1 MDIRQLVNKYQ
12 QYLKNDDYDGLFA
25 ACKDSNERKDLI
37 EFLYNKCGIDVLPYM
52 TSIPPKMFQNVE
64 GISQIRIPDNIT
76 DIGER
81 AFIGS
86 LISKVVLPNTIK
98 KLPMGLFENC
108 FNLHKIFIP
117 DSVTEFSQNIFKG
130 TPDDIL
136 IGANFRSDNASKLR
150 FPQSELDFYRQHLRF
165 RRNP

>member
-37 EFLYNKCGIDVLPYM
+37 EFLYNNCAIDVLAHM
-52 TSIPPKMFQNVE
+52 TSIPSKMFQNVE
-64 GISQIRIPDNIT
+64 SISTIRIPENIKN
-76 DIGER
+76 IGER
-81 AFIGS
+81 AFTGS
-86 LISKVVLPNTIK
+86 LISKVILPSTIK
-98 KLPMGLFENC
+98 KLPVGLFENC

-117 DSVTEFSQNIFKG
+117 DSVTEFSQDVFKG

-150 FPQSELDFYRQHLRF
+150 FPQSELDFYRQHLKF
-165 RRNP
+165 RRNS